1 MQYRWDDFNLD
12 RKGTLLTREG
22 QQVDVSRKVLD
33 CISHLIE
40 QRHRVVGYDE
50 LIQRVWGH
58 DNVSNHRLTQLIVA
72 ARRAVGDDGQT
83 QAAIRTMPGIGY
95 RWVQPITEG
104 VEAPAPPT
112 PPATRTMTAP
122 GERLAESPR
131 IQTSRPSEPVRG
143 ATHSGRRGV
152 RMAAALL
159 LGAAAAGVAYRYV
172 FVQEPVPSVA
182 SPSDAIAVV
191 TDATDPIDALRQA
204 LRMGKH
210 EEVRDGLSKL
220 PVALADKP
228 DARMLEIELDI
239 DRGRFDR
246 AEQKLAVQQARAKS
260 TEDMLWQAKLL
271 TIQSDARAKAGQQAS
286 EVLPPAKLAVELL
299 ESAGTS
305 ASAQAMGLALSAR
318 GNGFLIDN
326 DLGYATQDLVRARDI
341 LRKAGDERG
350 AAEAQ
355 RYLAHVWLRT
365 GRMTDAL
372 EQMVAVADKFGQLA
386 DPINE
391 IGARNM
397 ATRIQIEQL
406 RWDEALAGSE
416 RCLQASRQVP
426 DSRRSVGALKLRALV
441 LTSTGRLREAG
452 SFLEETGAITDER
465 TISAVT
471 ATYALASDRPA
482 LALAE
487 AAVAFDFYDANDR
500 LSLVLENQE
509 GALLLWMIAAQTL
522 AARGETMPT
531 PSPAQ
536 VAALQNPASSI
547 GRIARGRWLWSQGKL
562 QAAETEF
569 RLALAK
575 PQAQG
580 WLSELLYANE
590 ALVEL
595 LLQRGNTAAAER
607 ALTDMWG
614 SNPDRLGR
622 DYRANLLA
630 LRVALAS
637 GDDAA
642 VESAVLATKG
652 LAGERGLPPD
662 VVKAYAQ
669 RVTRATTTRIADAAS
684 TTNAP

>member
-1 MQYRWDDFNLD
+1 MQYRWDDFSLD
-12 RKGTLLTREG
+12 RKGTLLTRQG

-50 LIQRVWGH
+50 LIQKVWGH
-58 DNVSNHRLTQLIVA
+58 GNVSNHRLTQLIVA
-72 ARRAVGDDGQT
+72 ARRAVGDDGQM
-83 QAAIRTMPGIGY
+83 QAAIRTMPGMGY
-95 RWVQPITEG
+95 RWVQPIAEG
-104 VEAPAPPT
+104 LEAPAPP
-112 PPATRTMTAP
+112 ATATMTAP
-122 GERLAESPR
+122 GERFDESPQTR
-131 IQTSRPSEPVRG
+131 IPHPSEPVRG
-143 ATHSGRRGV
+143 TKQSGRRSV

-159 LGAAAAGVAYRYV
+159 LGAVAAGVAYRYV
-172 FVQEPVPSVA
+172 SVHEPAPSVG
-182 SPSDAIAVV
+182 SPSGTIAV
-191 TDATDPIDALRQA
+191 AAPTDPIDALRQA
-204 LRMGKH
+204 LRMGKQ
-210 EEVRDGLSKL
+210 EDVRDGLSKL
-220 PVALADKP
+220 PASLADTP
-228 DARMLEIELDI
+228 DARMLAIELDI
-239 DRGRFDR
+239 DLGRFDR
-246 AEQKLAVQQARAKS
+246 AEQKLAVQLARAEAA
-260 TEDMLWQAKLL
+260 EDTLWLAKVL

-299 ESAGTS
+299 ESAGTW
-305 ASAQAMGLALSAR
+305 ASTQAMGLALSAR

-326 DLGYATQDLVRARDI
+326 DLERATQDLVRARDI
-341 LRKAGDERG
+341 LRKADDERG

-372 EQMVAVADKFGQLA
+372 EQMVAVADTFERLG
-386 DPINE
+386 DPVNE

-416 RCLQASRQVP
+416 RCLQAARKVP
-426 DSRRSVGALKLRALV
+426 DSRRRVGALKLRALV

-452 SFLEETGAITDER
+452 SFLEEAGAIAEER

-471 ATYALASDRPA
+471 AAHALAADHPE

-487 AAVAFDFYDANDR
+487 AASAFDFYGANDR
-500 LSLVLENQE
+500 LNLVLENQE
-509 GALLLWMIAAQTL
+509 GVLLLWMIAAQTL

-547 GRIARGRWLWSQGKL
+547 GRIARGRWLWSQGQL

-575 PQAQG
+575 PRAQG
-580 WLSELLYANE
+580 WLSELLYVNE
-590 ALVEL
+590 ALIEL
-595 LLQRGNTAAAER
+595 LLQRGDAAAAER

-614 SNPDRLGR
+614 SDPDGLSL

-642 VESAVLATKG
+642 VGSAFLATNA
-652 LAGERGLPPD
+652 LAGERMLPPD
-662 VVKAYAQ
+662 VAKAYAQ
-669 RVTRATTTRIADAAS
+669 RAQRAQRATTIRIADAA
-684 TTNAP
+684 TAINAS

>member
-1 MQYRWDDFNLD
+1 MQYRWDDFSLD

-22 QQVDVSRKVLD
+22 QQVDVSRKILD

-50 LIQRVWGH
+50 LIQKVWGH
-58 DNVSNHRLTQLIVA
+58 GNVSNHRLTQLIVA

-83 QAAIRTMPGIGY
+83 QAAIRTMPGMGY
-95 RWVQPITEG
+95 RWVQPIAEG
-104 VEAPAPPT
+104 LEAPAPPAT
-112 PPATRTMTAP
+112 PTMTAP
-122 GERLAESPR
+122 GERLDESPQTR
-131 IQTSRPSEPVRG
+131 IPHPSEPVRG
-143 ATHSGRRGV
+143 TKHSGRRSV

-159 LGAAAAGVAYRYV
+159 LGAVAAGIAYRYV
-172 FVQEPVPSVA
+172 SVQEPAPSVG
-182 SPSDAIAVV
+182 SPSDTIA
-191 TDATDPIDALRQA
+191 DATDPIDVLRQA

-210 EEVRDGLSKL
+210 EDVRDGLSKL
-220 PVALADKP
+220 PAALADTP
-228 DARMLEIELDI
+228 DARMLAVELDI
-239 DRGRFDR
+239 DLGRFNR
-246 AEQKLAVQQARAKS
+246 AEQKLAVQLARAEAA
-260 TEDMLWQAKLL
+260 EDTLWLAKVL

-286 EVLPPAKLAVELL
+286 EVLPPATLAVELL
-299 ESAGTS
+299 ESAGTW
-305 ASAQAMGLALSAR
+305 ASTQAMGLALSAR

-326 DLGYATQDLVRARDI
+326 DLERATQDLVRARDI
-341 LRKAGDERG
+341 LRKAGYERG

-372 EQMVAVADKFGQLA
+372 EQMVAVADTFGRLG
-386 DPINE
+386 DPVNE

-416 RCLQASRQVP
+416 RCLQAARKVP
-426 DSRRSVGALKLRALV
+426 DSRRRVGALKLRALV

-452 SFLEETGAITDER
+452 SFLEEAGAIAEER
-465 TISAVT
+465 TFSAVT
-471 ATYALASDRPA
+471 AAHALAADRPE

-487 AAVAFDFYDANDR
+487 AAVAFDFYGANDR

-536 VAALQNPASSI
+536 VAALQSPASSI
-547 GRIARGRWLWSQGKL
+547 GRIARGRWLWSQGQL

-569 RLALAK
+569 RLALAR
-575 PQAQG
+575 PRAQG
-580 WLSELLYANE
+580 WLSELLYVNE
-590 ALVEL
+590 ALIEL
-595 LLQRGNTAAAER
+595 LLQRGDAAAAER

-614 SNPDRLGR
+614 SDPDRLSF

-637 GDDAA
+637 GDDAT
-642 VESAVLATKG
+642 VGSAFLATKA
-652 LAGERGLPPD
+652 LAGERVLPPD
-662 VVKAYAQ
+662 VAKAYAQ
-669 RVTRATTTRIADAAS
+669 RALRATTTRITDAA
-684 TTNAP
+684 TAINAS

>member
-1 MQYRWDDFNLD
+1 MQYRWDDFSLD

-50 LIQRVWGH
+50 LIQKVWGH
-58 DNVSNHRLTQLIVA
+58 GNVSNHRLTQLIVA
-72 ARRAVGDDGQT
+72 ARRAVGDDGQM
-83 QAAIRTMPGIGY
+83 QAAIRTMPGMGY
-95 RWVQPITEG
+95 RWVQPIAEG
-104 VEAPAPPT
+104 LEAPAPPAT
-112 PPATRTMTAP
+112 PTMTAP
-122 GERLAESPR
+122 GERLDESPQTR
-131 IQTSRPSEPVRG
+131 IPHPSEPVRG
-143 ATHSGRRGV
+143 TKHSGRRSV

-172 FVQEPVPSVA
+172 SVQEPAPSVG
-182 SPSDAIAVV
+182 SPSNTI

-204 LRMGKH
+204 LRIGKH
-210 EEVRDGLSKL
+210 EDVRDGLSKL
-220 PVALADKP
+220 PAALADTP
-228 DARMLEIELDI
+228 DARMLAIELDI
-239 DRGRFDR
+239 DLGRFDR
-246 AEQKLAVQQARAKS
+246 AEQKLAVQLARAEAA
-260 TEDMLWQAKLL
+260 EDTLWRAKLL

-286 EVLPPAKLAVELL
+286 EVLPPAKSAVELL

-305 ASAQAMGLALSAR
+305 ASIQAMGLALSAR

-326 DLGYATQDLVRARDI
+326 DLERATQDLVRARDI

-372 EQMVAVADKFGQLA
+372 QQMVAVADTFGRLG
-386 DPINE
+386 DPVNE

-416 RCLQASRQVP
+416 RCLQAAIKVP
-426 DSRRSVGALKLRALV
+426 DSRRRVGALKLRALV
-441 LTSTGRLREAG
+441 LISTGRLREAG
-452 SFLEETGAITDER
+452 SFLEEAGAIAEER
-465 TISAVT
+465 TFSAVT
-471 ATYALASDRPA
+471 AAHALASDRPE

-487 AAVAFDFYDANDR
+487 AAVAFDFYGANDR

-509 GALLLWMIAAQTL
+509 GALLIWMIAAQTL

-536 VAALQNPASSI
+536 VAALQNPASST
-547 GRIARGRWLWSQGKL
+547 GRIARGRWLWSQGQL

-575 PQAQG
+575 PRAQG
-580 WLSELLYANE
+580 WLSDLLYVNE
-590 ALVEL
+590 ALIEL
-595 LLQRGNTAAAER
+595 LLQRGNAAAAER

-614 SNPDRLGR
+614 TDPDRLSR

-637 GDDAA
+637 GDDATIA
-642 VESAVLATKG
+642 SAFLATKA
-652 LAGERGLPPD
+652 LARERVLPSD
-662 VVKAYAQ
+662 VAKAYAQ
-669 RVTRATTTRIADAAS
+669 RATPPRIADTAA
-684 TTNAP
+684 TTHAP